1 MNHEWKSKVFRKPE
15 NADFIAALAEKLS
28 DLEFTNYNFRNLQA
42 QIMGRL
48 TYFCYIYHEGKREA
62 LFENLTDKI
71 SDGEYCAIDFSLRTL
86 INFIEKVEDD
96 NRGKD
101 LNLFLPCILQSILSA
116 FTNEEIGS
124 HGREQVLHILYLCLR
139 SISWADGIENE
150 LIEEC
155 LNETFN
161 QWMAVFLQ
169 VIQSDAK
176 KFFDIKRNALKCL
189 TVIFR
194 DFINYS
200 RECINMILRPAWKL
214 MNMHL
219 PIFTEVLG
227 YNKNIAEVLQAEEKE
242 SDEEA
247 QGEDHRGF
255 ESEEDDEVEEPHGV
269 KGMTLQLIELLTTLV

>member
-1 MNHEWKSKVFRKPE
+1 LIEELTE
-15 NADFIAALAEKLS
+15 NV
-28 DLEFTNYNFRNLQA
+28 
-42 QIMGRL
+42 
-48 TYFCYIYHEGKREA
+48 
-62 LFENLTDKI
+62 
-71 SDGEYCAIDFSLRTL
+71 SDGEYNQVDASLRTL
-86 INFIEKVEDD
+86 IYLIEKIEDVD
-96 NRGKD
+96 AVKE
-101 LNLFLPCILQSILSA
+101 FHEYLPPILSSILSA

-139 SISWADGIENE
+139 CISWADGIDNE
-150 LIEEC
+150 LIDDC
-155 LNETFN
+155 LNDTFN

-169 VIQSDAK
+169 VIQSDSK

-227 YNKNIAEVLQAEEKE
+227 YNNDINQLKE
-242 SDEEA
+242 LIGAAGAGD
-247 QGEDHRGF
+247 GEG
-255 ESEEDDEVEEPHGV
+255 DDEG
-269 KGMTLQLIELLTTLV
+269 

>member
-1 MNHEWKSKVFRKPE
+1 MIIYVHHHELME
-15 NADFIAALAEKLS
+15 
-28 DLEFTNYNFRNLQA
+28 DLVEEIT
-42 QIMGRL
+42 
-48 TYFCYIYHEGKREA
+48 E
-62 LFENLTDKI
+62 KI
-71 SDGEYCAIDFSLRTL
+71 SDGSFEQVDFCLRAL
-86 INFIEKVEDD
+86 IFFLERIEDE

-101 LNLFLPCILQSILSA
+101 LHEHLPVILSAILSA

-124 HGREQVLHILYLCLR
+124 HGREQVLHIFYLCLR
-139 SISWADGIENE
+139 TISWADGIDNE
-150 LIEEC
+150 LIEGC
-155 LNETFN
+155 LDETFN

-200 RECINMILRPAWKL
+200 RECISMILRPAWKL

-227 YNKNIAEVLQAEEKE
+227 YNKSIADIEELKNDDGDDGEDEDE
-242 SDEEA
+242 SDK
-247 QGEDHRGF
+247 RGF
-255 ESEEDDEVEEPHGV
+255 ESDEDDEIEEPHGI
-269 KGMTLQLIELLTTLV
+269 KGMTLQLIELLTTLVQRPNV

>member
-1 MNHEWKSKVFRKPE
+1 
-15 NADFIAALAEKLS
+15 
-28 DLEFTNYNFRNLQA
+28 
-42 QIMGRL
+42 
-48 TYFCYIYHEGKREA
+48 
-62 LFENLTDKI
+62 
-71 SDGEYCAIDFSLRTL
+71 
-86 INFIEKVEDD
+86 
-96 NRGKD
+96 
-101 LNLFLPCILQSILSA
+101 
-116 FTNEEIGS
+116 
-124 HGREQVLHILYLCLR
+124 LYLCLR
-139 SISWADGIENE
+139 SISWADGIDNE

-227 YNKNIAEVLQAEEKE
+227 YNKSIQEVLQQEEKDSE
-242 SDEEA
+242 EEA
-247 QGEDHRGF
+247 QADDQRGF
-255 ESEEDDEVEEPHGV
+255 ESDEDEFEEPHGV